1 MNLRVIGC
9 EGSRLEESRLV
20 TMLLGHRVML
30 DAGSACSVPPR
41 IQDGLDMVLLTHAHL
56 DHLLELGFLLD
67 NITGFRN
74 RPLTV
79 MGSRACIATI
89 REHYMND
96 RLWPDFSR
104 ISSGGCPV
112 LEYREMPDLE
122 WFELPGEI
130 MAMSVPVNHPAG
142 ARGFIFKSGNS
153 AMVYSGD
160 TGPNEALWRRARE
173 VPRLSMAWV
182 ECSFPDRLRDL
193 AIASDHLCPSLAR
206 EQMAILNRP
215 DVPGY
220 AFHLKKRL
228 RTETVAELGH
238 DFLIPANGDS
248 YLLGGQ

>member
-1 MNLRVIGC
+1 LNFRVIGC

-41 IQDGLDMVLLTHAHL
+41 VQDGLEMVLLTHAHL

-67 NITGFRN
+67 NVIGFRK

-79 MGSRACIATI
+79 MGSSACISII

-104 ISSGGCPV
+104 ISSGGVPV
-112 LEYREMPDLE
+112 LRYLEMPDLS
-122 WFELPGEI
+122 WFELPGGI

-142 ARGFIFKSGNS
+142 ARGFIFRAGNS

-160 TGPNEALWRRARE
+160 TGPTEELWRRARE
-173 VPRLSMAWV
+173 IPELAMAWV

-206 EQMAILNRP
+206 DQMTLLGRP
-215 DVPGY
+215 DIPHY

-228 RTETVAELGH
+228 REETLSELGT
-238 DFLIPANGDS
+238 DFVVPSNGDS
-248 YLLGGQ
+248 FLLGGP

>member
-1 MNLRVIGC
+1 MNFRVIGC

-30 DAGSACSVPPR
+30 DAGSACSIPPR

-56 DHLLELGFLLD
+56 DHILELGFLLD
-67 NITGFRN
+67 NIAGFRN

-79 MGSRACIATI
+79 TGSRACIAAI

-104 ISSGGCPV
+104 ITPGGYPV
-112 LEYREMPDLE
+112 LQYREMPDLE
-122 WFELPGEI
+122 WFELPGGI

-142 ARGFIFKSGNS
+142 ARGFIFRSDSG
-153 AMVYSGD
+153 ALVYSGD
-160 TGPNEALWRRARE
+160 TGPTEELWLRARQ
-173 VPRLSMAWV
+173 VPGLAMAWV

-206 EQMAILNRP
+206 EQMAILDRP
-215 DVPGY
+215 HIPVY
-220 AFHLKKRL
+220 AFHLKRRL
-228 RTETVAELGH
+228 RDEIIAELGN
-238 DFLIPANGDS
+238 DFTVAADGDS
-248 YLLGGQ
+248 LSVRGL